1 MNARVSS
8 TVGFMCGIAGFQVI
22 SSRAVVHPRALQVM
36 GKLIAHRGPD
46 GNGSWIHSD
55 GSVGLTHRR
64 LSVIDTSSAADQPML
79 ATSGNVLTYNGEIYN
94 FKELRDT
101 LEQAGR
107 VFLSHSDTE
116 TILGLYEKIGMDAIL
131 QLRGMFAFAMWDDR
145 NNRLV
150 LARDRFGIKPL
161 YYTIQ
166 DGVMYFASE
175 QKALLPFLP
184 SIATNPK
191 ALAEYL
197 TFQYTISE
205 STMFEGIEQLMP
217 GHFMTVQSGA
227 ISITKY
233 WDISYEIDYSWTA
246 ESAEERLRELLAD
259 SIDVH
264 LRSDVEVGS
273 YLSGGLDSSLIAIL
287 AAGKSEFGGKGFHG
301 RFTDY
306 PGYDESAFAHDASA
320 AFGGDLRVLDITA
333 ADFRDHIRSVIWHLD
348 QPTAG
353 PGSFPQFMVSAL
365 ASKDVKVVLGGQGG
379 DEIFGGYARY
389 LIAYFE
395 QCIKAAIDGTYKDGN
410 FVVTIESIIP
420 NLGILREYKP
430 LMQEFWKEGLFG
442 PLDERFFRLVD
453 RSTDMKSEVMWQDL
467 DMRSVKESF
476 FKVFN
481 SRSNVRKEAYLDSMT
496 HFEFKTLLPAL
507 LQVEDRMSMAH
518 GLESRVP
525 LLDHPIVE
533 FVASVPADL
542 KFQGGNLKHFIKN
555 GYRDTL
561 PPSILNRRDKM
572 GFPVPLKEWFGS
584 ELRPFVM
591 DILSNM
597 HSKQREFL
605 NTGEILKNFGD
616 EAQFSRKTWALLSL
630 ELWQQEFHDKAS
642 EYRAL
647 LK

>member
-1 MNARVSS
+1 V
-8 TVGFMCGIAGFQVI
+8 CGIGG
-22 SSRAVVHPRALQVM
+22 AVALVGSLKNPQKYLAVFD
-36 GKLIAHRGPD
+36 KLLTHRGPD
-46 GNGSWIHSD
+46 GSSHWVRSD
-55 GSVGLTHRR
+55 SSVLFAHYRLAVIGL
-64 LSVIDTSSAADQPML
+64 SDDSAQPMASL
-79 ATSGNVLTYNGEIYN
+79 EQSVVSFNGEIYN
-94 FKELRDT
+94 YRELRENAAQRGYRFQT
-101 LEQAGR
+101 K
-107 VFLSHSDTE
+107 SDTE
-116 TILGLYEKIGMDAIL
+116 SILATYALDGVVGISK
-131 QLRGMFAFAMWDDR
+131 LRGMFAFALMDERNDR
-145 NNRLV
+145 VV

-161 YYTIQ
+161 FYTIQ
-166 DGVMYFASE
+166 DGVLYFASE

-184 SIATNPK
+184 SIKTNSK

-205 STMFEGIEQLMP
+205 ATMFEGIEQLMP
-217 GHFMTVQSGA
+217 GHYLTVQRGT
-227 ISITKY
+227 IQITKY
-233 WDISYEIDYSWTA
+233 WDISYELDYSWTA
-246 ESAEERLRELLAD
+246 ETAERRLRELLDD

-264 LRSDVEVGS
+264 LRSDVEVGA
-273 YLSGGLDSSLIAIL
+273 YLSGGIDSSLVAIL
-287 AAGKSEFGGKGFHG
+287 AAGKSEFGRKAFHG
-301 RFTDY
+301 RFTQH
-306 PGYDESAFAHDASA
+306 PGYDESVFASDASA
-320 AFGGDLRVLDITA
+320 SFGGDLRILDITA
-333 ADFRDHIRSVIWHLD
+333 DDFQQHIRSIIWHLD

-353 PGSFPQFMVSAL
+353 PGAFPQFMVSAL
-365 ASKDVKVVLGGQGG
+365 AAKEVKVLLGGQGG

-395 QCIKAAIDGTYKDGN
+395 QCIKSAIDGTYKNGN
-410 FVVTIESIIP
+410 YVVTIESIIP

-453 RSTDMKSEVMWQDL
+453 RSTDMKSEVLWQDL
-467 DMRSVKESF
+467 DLGAVKESF

-481 SRSNVRKEAYLDSMT
+481 SRSNVRKEAYFDSMT

-507 LQVEDRMSMAH
+507 LHVEDRMSMAH

-525 LLDHPIVE
+525 FLDHPLVE
-533 FVASVPADL
+533 FVATVPADL
-542 KFQGGNLKHFIKN
+542 KFQGGHLKHLLKN

-561 PPSILNRRDKM
+561 PRSILERRDKM
-572 GFPVPLKEWFGS
+572 GFPVPLKEWFGG

-597 HSKQREFL
+597 HSRQRDYF
-605 NTGEILKNFGD
+605 NTEEIMKNFGS
-616 EAQFSRKTWALLSL
+616 EAQFSRKIWGLLSL

>member
-1 MNARVSS
+1 
-8 TVGFMCGIAGFQVI
+8 MCGIAGYVILRSNREQV
-22 SSRAVVHPRALQVM
+22 SSKTLEVM
-36 GKLIAHRGPD
+36 GELIAHRGPD
-46 GNGSWIHSD
+46 GSGVWAHED
-55 GSVGLTHRR
+55 GHVGLAHRR
-64 LSVIDTSSAADQPML
+64 LAIIDLSPDGAQPMISPEGDSL
-79 ATSGNVLTYNGEIYN
+79 SFNGEVYN
-94 FKELRDT
+94 YRELRSELISDGY
-101 LEQAGR
+101 A
-107 VFLSHSDTE
+107 FKSNSDTE
-116 TILGLYEKIGMDAIL
+116 TILGLYRQIGTEAIAR
-131 QLRGMFAFAMWDDR
+131 LRGMFAFALWDER
-145 NNRLV
+145 NKRLV

-166 DGVMYFASE
+166 DGVLYFASE

-184 SIATNPK
+184 FIRTDPK

-205 STMFEGIEQLMP
+205 TTMFEGIEQVMP
-217 GHFMTVQSGA
+217 GHYMTVQSGA
-227 ISITKY
+227 VQKTKY
-233 WDISYEIDYSWTA
+233 WDVNYEVDYSWTA

-273 YLSGGLDSSLIAIL
+273 YLSGGVDSSLMAIL

-306 PGYDESAFAHDASA
+306 PGYDESHFAKDASD
-320 AFGGDLRVLDITA
+320 AFGGDLRVMDITA
-333 ADFRDHIRSVIWHLD
+333 ADFRENIRSVIWHLD

-353 PGSFPQFMVSAL
+353 PGSFPQFMVSGL
-365 ASKDVKVVLGGQGG
+365 AAQNVKVVLGGQGG

-389 LIAYFE
+389 LIAYLE
-395 QCIKAAIDGTYKDGN
+395 QSIKAAIEGTYKNGN

-420 NLGILREYKP
+420 NLGILQEYKP
-430 LMQEFWKEGLFG
+430 LIQEFWKEGLFG
-442 PLDERFFRLVD
+442 SLDDRFFRLVN
-453 RSTDMKSEVMWQDL
+453 RANDMKSEVDWSAL
-467 DMRSVKESF
+467 DMESVKNSF
-476 FKVFN
+476 LNIFN
-481 SRSNVRKEAYLDSMT
+481 SQANVRKEAYFDSMT
-496 HFEFKTLLPAL
+496 HFEFKTLMPAL
-507 LQVEDRMSMAH
+507 LTVEDRMSMAH

-533 FVASVPADL
+533 FAATVPADL
-542 KFQGGNLKHFIKN
+542 KFPGGRLKHLLRN
-555 GYRDTL
+555 SYRETL
-561 PPSILNRRDKM
+561 PSSILDRRDKM
-572 GFPVPLKEWFGS
+572 GFPVPLKEWFGG
-584 ELRPFVM
+584 ELQPFVM

-597 HSKQREFL
+597 HSRQREYFD
-605 NTGEILKNFGD
+605 TKEVLKNFGN

>member
-1 MNARVSS
+1 
-8 TVGFMCGIAGFQVI
+8 MCGIGG
-22 SSRAVVHPRALQVM
+22 AVALVGSLKNHQKYLAVFD
-36 GKLIAHRGPD
+36 KFLTHRGPD
-46 GNGSWIHSD
+46 GSNHWVNSD
-55 GSVGLTHRR
+55 SSVLFSHYRLAVIGL
-64 LSVIDTSSAADQPML
+64 SEDSAQPMASL
-79 ATSGNVLTYNGEIYN
+79 EQNVVSFNGEIYN
-94 FKELRDT
+94 YRELRENAAQRGYRFQT
-101 LEQAGR
+101 K
-107 VFLSHSDTE
+107 SDTE
-116 TILGLYEKIGMDAIL
+116 SILATYALDGVVGISK
-131 QLRGMFAFAMWDDR
+131 LRGMFAFALMDER
-145 NNRLV
+145 NNRVV

-161 YYTIQ
+161 FYTIQ
-166 DGVMYFASE
+166 DGVLYFASE

-184 SIATNPK
+184 SIKTNSK

-205 STMFEGIEQLMP
+205 ATMFEGIEQLMP
-217 GHFMTVQSGA
+217 GHYLTVQSGA
-227 ISITKY
+227 IQITKY
-233 WDISYEIDYSWTA
+233 WDISYEVDYSWTA
-246 ESAEERLRELLAD
+246 ETAEERLRDLLAD

-264 LRSDVEVGS
+264 LRSDVEIGA
-273 YLSGGLDSSLIAIL
+273 YLSGGIDSSLIAIL
-287 AAGKSEFGGKGFHG
+287 SAGKSEFGGKGFHG

-306 PGYDESAFAHDASA
+306 PGYDESAFAHDASE

-353 PGSFPQFMVSAL
+353 PGSFPQFMVSAH
-365 ASKDVKVVLGGQGG
+365 AAKEVKVVLGGQGG
-379 DEIFGGYARY
+379 DEVFGGYARY

-453 RSTDMKSEVMWQDL
+453 RSTDLKSEVMWQDL
-467 DMRSVKESF
+467 DMGSVKESF

-507 LQVEDRMSMAH
+507 LHVEDRMSMAH

-525 LLDHPIVE
+525 LLDHPLVE

-542 KFQGGNLKHFIKN
+542 KFQGGHLKHLLKN

-561 PPSILNRRDKM
+561 PRSILERRDKM
-572 GFPVPLKEWFGS
+572 GFPVPLKEWFGG

-597 HSKQREFL
+597 HSRQRDYF
-605 NTGEILKNFGD
+605 NTEEIMKNFGS
-616 EAQFSRKTWALLSL
+616 EAQFSRKIWGLLSL

>member
-1 MNARVSS
+1 
-8 TVGFMCGIAGFQVI
+8 MCGIAGYVVLRTG
-22 SSRAVVHPRALQVM
+22 SGAVHPRALKTM
-36 GKLIAHRGPD
+36 SEIIAHRGPD
-46 GNGSWIHSD
+46 GHGSWIHDISI
-55 GSVGLTHRR
+55 VGLAHRR
-64 LSVIDTSSAADQPML
+64 LSIIDLSTSAAQPML
-79 ATSGNVLTYNGEIYN
+79 SPSGNVLTYNGEIYN
-94 FKELRDT
+94 FKELRSS
-101 LEQAGR
+101 LEKEGR
-107 VFLSHSDTE
+107 PFSSDSDTE
-116 TILGLYEKIGMDAIL
+116 TILGLYEKLGVEAVA
-131 QLRGMFAFAMWDDR
+131 QLRGMFAFALWDER
-145 NNRLV
+145 NNRLM

-166 DGVMYFASE
+166 DGAMYFASE

-205 STMFEGIEQLMP
+205 ATMFEGIEQLMP
-217 GHFMTVQSGA
+217 GHYLTVQSGT
-227 ISITKY
+227 IQITKY
-233 WDISYEIDYSWTA
+233 WDISYEVDYSWTA
-246 ESAEERLRELLAD
+246 ETAEERLRDLLAD

-264 LRSDVEVGS
+264 LRSDVEVGA
-273 YLSGGLDSSLIAIL
+273 YLSGGIDSSLMAIL

-320 AFGGDLRVLDITA
+320 SFSGDLRVLDITA
-333 ADFRDHIRSVIWHLD
+333 ADFREHIRSVIWHLD

-353 PGSFPQFMVSAL
+353 PGSFPQFMVSAH
-365 ASKDVKVVLGGQGG
+365 AAKEVKVVLGGQGG
-379 DEIFGGYARY
+379 DEVFGGYARY

-467 DMRSVKESF
+467 DMGNVKESF

-525 LLDHPIVE
+525 LLDHPLVE

-542 KFQGGNLKHFIKN
+542 KFKGGHLKHLLKN

-561 PPSILNRRDKM
+561 PRSILERRDKM
-572 GFPVPLKEWFGS
+572 GFPVPLKEWFGG
-584 ELRPFVM
+584 ELRPFVL
-591 DILSNM
+591 DVLSNM
-597 HSKQREFL
+597 HSRQRDYL
-605 NTGEILKNFGD
+605 NTGEILKNFGN
-616 EAQFSRKTWALLSL
+616 EAQFSRKTWGLLSL

>member
-1 MNARVSS
+1 
-8 TVGFMCGIAGFQVI
+8 MCGIGG
-22 SSRAVVHPRALQVM
+22 AVALVGSLKNPQKYLAVFD
-36 GKLIAHRGPD
+36 KLLTHRGPD
-46 GNGSWIHSD
+46 GSSHWVRSD
-55 GSVGLTHRR
+55 SSVLFAHYRLAVIGL
-64 LSVIDTSSAADQPML
+64 SDDSAQPMASL
-79 ATSGNVLTYNGEIYN
+79 EQSVVSFNGEIYN
-94 FKELRDT
+94 YRELRENAAQRGYRFQT
-101 LEQAGR
+101 K
-107 VFLSHSDTE
+107 SDTE
-116 TILGLYEKIGMDAIL
+116 SILATYALDGVVGISK
-131 QLRGMFAFAMWDDR
+131 LRGMFAFALMDERNDR
-145 NNRLV
+145 VV

-161 YYTIQ
+161 FYTIQ
-166 DGVMYFASE
+166 DGVLYFASE

-184 SIATNPK
+184 SIKTNSK

-205 STMFEGIEQLMP
+205 ATMFEGIEQLMP
-217 GHFMTVQSGA
+217 GHYLTVQRGT
-227 ISITKY
+227 IQITKY
-233 WDISYEIDYSWTA
+233 WDISYELDYSWTA
-246 ESAEERLRELLAD
+246 ETAERRLRELLDD

-264 LRSDVEVGS
+264 LRSDVEVGA
-273 YLSGGLDSSLIAIL
+273 YLSGGIDSSLVAIL
-287 AAGKSEFGGKGFHG
+287 AAGKSEFGRKAFHG
-301 RFTDY
+301 RFTQH
-306 PGYDESAFAHDASA
+306 PGYDESVFASDASA
-320 AFGGDLRVLDITA
+320 SFGGDLRILDITA
-333 ADFRDHIRSVIWHLD
+333 DDFQQHIRSIIWHLD

-353 PGSFPQFMVSAL
+353 PGAFPQFMVSAL
-365 ASKDVKVVLGGQGG
+365 AAKEVKVLLGGQGG

-395 QCIKAAIDGTYKDGN
+395 QCIKSAIDGTYKNGN
-410 FVVTIESIIP
+410 YVVTIESIIP

-453 RSTDMKSEVMWQDL
+453 RSTDMKSEVLWQDL
-467 DMRSVKESF
+467 DLGAVKESF

-481 SRSNVRKEAYLDSMT
+481 SRSNVRKEAYFDSMT

-507 LQVEDRMSMAH
+507 LHVEDRMSMAH

-525 LLDHPIVE
+525 FLDHPLVE
-533 FVASVPADL
+533 FVATVPADL
-542 KFQGGNLKHFIKN
+542 KFQGGHLKHLLKN

-561 PPSILNRRDKM
+561 PRSILERRDKM
-572 GFPVPLKEWFGS
+572 GFPVPLKEWFGG

-597 HSKQREFL
+597 HSRQRDYF
-605 NTGEILKNFGD
+605 NTEEIMKNFGS
-616 EAQFSRKTWALLSL
+616 EAQFSRKIWGLLSL